1 MNKLEKK
8 LKKET
13 TKLKNLVSKMNKN
26 KTLFETS
33 LGFSFKNIEVGILL
47 TRDISNMKKV
57 GKVEVIS
64 LSEFRET
71 INSTRVK
78 N

>member
-1 MNKLEKK
+1 MSNFSMALQ
-8 LKKET
+8 
-13 TKLKNLVSKMNKN
+13 
-26 KTLFETS
+26 TS